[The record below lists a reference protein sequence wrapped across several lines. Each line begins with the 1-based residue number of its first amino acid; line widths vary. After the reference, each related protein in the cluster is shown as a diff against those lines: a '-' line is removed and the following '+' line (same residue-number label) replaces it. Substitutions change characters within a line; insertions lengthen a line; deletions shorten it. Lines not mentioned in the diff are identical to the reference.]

1 MKIKAKG
8 KKDELSAYLNDK
20 GYSVD
25 YEQVLIHCGSGQE
38 KALLAH
44 LLEGGYDY
52 SFEYS
57 NEILAEIEEPS
68 AEE

>member
-8 KKDELSAYLNDK
+8 KKDELSSYLNDK

-25 YEQVLIHCGSGQE
+25 YEQALIHCGSGQE

-57 NEILAEIEEPS
+57 DEILAEIEEPS
-68 AEE
+68 A